1 MKSVNDE
8 ITEAF
13 FAYLRDRNISDETK
27 FAWFEKQR
35 VETGIDYVDY
45 YNGLIDWAG
54 KFLMEFE
61 GLHREDKR
69 NMYLKRYTKEQVEQV
84 LTDENLGIPLSQYTN
99 GKLSGY
105 YYYNE
110 AKKDKLFFQVAIK
123 DAHCRDVTEAYDNVK
138 ELIKEIKEK
147 AATEPQPSN
156 GNCPRL
162 RTKRPEL
169 NKKQLGDLYE
179 RLIEGGYI
187 KKETEKKLFVWL
199 FGGDI
204 EPQPFTPIKWEK
216 NKTLL
221 VYLIDNL
228 CYEEAVNFEFWKNAQ
243 MIFEE
248 KHMAQT
254 KYNYS
259 QTKKTDAKPSGYNEI
274 DSIISNIR
282 GV

>member
-1 MKSVNDE
+1 MENENQKKKIDSDFYYYLSYRETDDKEKLKRLEQWIV
-8 ITEAF
+8 EAC
-13 FAYLRDRNISDETK
+13 
-27 FAWFEKQR
+27 
-35 VETGIDYVDY
+35 IDYAVY
-45 YNGLIDWAG
+45 YNGLIQRVD
-54 KFLMEFE
+54 KFLTVFE
-61 GLHREDKR
+61 ELHREEKR
-69 NMYLKRYTKEQVEQV
+69 DMYLKRYTKEQVEQV

-110 AKKDKLFFQVAIK
+110 AKKDKLFFKAALDIREAK
-123 DAHCRDVTEAYDNVK
+123 DNLIR
-138 ELIKEIKEK
+138 LIKEIKEK

-228 CYEEAVNFEFWKNAQ
+228 CYEKEVSFNFWKNAQ

>member
-35 VETGIDYVDY
+35 VETGINYVDY

-110 AKKDKLFFQVAIK
+110 AKKDKLFFKAALDIREAK
-123 DAHCRDVTEAYDNVK
+123 DNLIR
-138 ELIKEIKEK
+138 LIKEIKEK
-147 AATEPQPSN
+147 SAPEPQPSN

-162 RTKRPEL
+162 KTKSPRL
-169 NKKQLGDLYE
+169 NRGQLEALYGE
-179 RLIEGGYI
+179 LIEGGYI
-187 KKETEKKLFVWL
+187 SYTEKDLFVWL

-204 EPQPFTPIKWEK
+204 KPQQFTPIKWVK

-221 VYLIDNL
+221 VYLIDCI
-228 CYEEAVNFEFWKNAQ
+228 CYDPTVSFNYWKNAE
-243 MIFEE
+243 MIFEQT
-248 KHMAQT
+248 HMAQS
-254 KYNYS
+254 KNNYMS
-259 QTKKTDAKPSGYNEI
+259 NKNTEGKPGGYKEI
-274 DSIISNIR
+274 DSIISKIKE
-282 GV
+282 V

>member
-13 FAYLRDRNISDETK
+13 FAYLRDRNISDKKK

-35 VETGIDYVDY
+35 IETGIDYVDY

-61 GLHREDKR
+61 ELHREEKR
-69 NMYLKRYTKEQVEQV
+69 DMYLTKRFTREQVEEV
-84 LTDENLGIPLSQYTN
+84 FTEENLGIELSRCRYTE
-99 GKLSGY
+99 GRLQGY

-147 AATEPQPSN
+147 ATEERQ
-156 GNCPRL
+156 RL
-162 RTKRPEL
+162 KTTFSQT
-169 NKKQLGDLYE
+169 QLEALCDFLKNREYIFKDTE
-179 RLIEGGYI
+179 RE
-187 KKETEKKLFVWL
+187 LFVWL

-204 EPQPFTPIKWEK
+204 EPQQCKAIVWTLK
-216 NKTLL
+216 NERGRHKGKPAKTALMYMIQGLL
-221 VYLIDNL
+221 GKNPSA
-228 CYEEAVNFEFWKNAQ
+228 EEQRIICKMFVDDQSKGIELPKP
-243 MIFEE
+243 
-248 KHMAQT
+248 
-254 KYNYS
+254 
-259 QTKKTDAKPSGYNEI
+259 KKPESDYWGNEI
-274 DSIISNIR
+274 KKIIKSL
-282 GV
+282 

>member
-35 VETGIDYVDY
+35 IETGIDYVDY

-61 GLHREDKR
+61 ELHREEKR
-69 NMYLKRYTKEQVEQV
+69 DMYLKRYTKEQVEQV

-110 AKKDKLFFQVAIK
+110 AKEDKLFFKAALDIREAK
-123 DAHCRDVTEAYDNVK
+123 DNLIR
-138 ELIKEIKEK
+138 LIKEIKEK
-147 AATEPQPSN
+147 APEERQRLKTTFSQTQLEALCDFLKNREYIFKDTE
-156 GNCPRL
+156 R
-162 RTKRPEL
+162 E
-169 NKKQLGDLYE
+169 
-179 RLIEGGYI
+179 
-187 KKETEKKLFVWL
+187 LFVWL

-204 EPQPFTPIKWEK
+204 EPQQCKAIVWTLKNERGRHKGKPAKTALMYMIQGLLGKNPSAEEQKIICKMFVDDQGKGIKLPKPK
-216 NKTLL
+216 NNEYDYLGNEIQNFIKTL
-221 VYLIDNL
+221 
-228 CYEEAVNFEFWKNAQ
+228 
-243 MIFEE
+243 
-248 KHMAQT
+248 
-254 KYNYS
+254 
-259 QTKKTDAKPSGYNEI
+259 
-274 DSIISNIR
+274 
-282 GV
+282 

>member
-1 MKSVNDE
+1 MENENQKKKIDSDFYYYLSYRETDDKEKLKRLEQWIV
-8 ITEAF
+8 EAC
-13 FAYLRDRNISDETK
+13 
-27 FAWFEKQR
+27 
-35 VETGIDYVDY
+35 IDYAVY
-45 YNGLIDWAG
+45 YNGLIQRVD
-54 KFLMEFE
+54 KFLTVFE
-61 GLHREDKR
+61 ELHREKKGY
-69 NMYLKRYTKEQVEQV
+69 MYLTKRYTKEQVEQV

-110 AKKDKLFFQVAIK
+110 AKKDKLFFKAALDIREAK
-123 DAHCRDVTEAYDNVK
+123 DNLIR
-138 ELIKEIKEK
+138 LIKEIKEK

-162 RTKRPEL
+162 RTKRPGL
-169 NKKQLGDLYE
+169 NKEQLGDLYE

-221 VYLIDNL
+221 VYLIDCI
-228 CYEEAVNFEFWKNAQ
+228 CYDPTVSFNYWKNAE
-243 MIFEE
+243 MIFEV

-254 KYNYS
+254 KQNYLE
-259 QTKKTDAKPSGYNEI
+259 TKNTHGKPRGHNEI

>member
-1 MKSVNDE
+1 MENENQKKKIDSDFYYYLSYRETDDKEKLKRLEQWIV
-8 ITEAF
+8 EAC
-13 FAYLRDRNISDETK
+13 
-27 FAWFEKQR
+27 
-35 VETGIDYVDY
+35 IDYAVY
-45 YNGLIDWAG
+45 YNGLIQRVD
-54 KFLMEFE
+54 KFLTVFE
-61 GLHREDKR
+61 MLHREDKR
-69 NMYLKRYTKEQVEQV
+69 DMYLKRYTKEQVEQV

-110 AKKDKLFFQVAIK
+110 AKKDKLFFKAALDIREAK
-123 DAHCRDVTEAYDNVK
+123 DNLIR
-138 ELIKEIKEK
+138 LIKEIKEK

-162 RTKRPEL
+162 RTKRPGL
-169 NKKQLGDLYE
+169 NKEQLGDLYE

-221 VYLIDNL
+221 VYLIDEL
-228 CYEEAVNFEFWKNAQ
+228 CYEETVSFNFWKNAQ
-243 MIFEE
+243 IIFEE

-259 QTKKTDAKPSGYNEI
+259 QTKKTDAKPSGYKEI
-274 DSIISNIR
+274 DSIISKIKE
-282 GV
+282 V